1 MKVTAGFKGSEL
13 KLARGKGQAEME
25 RCAWTGKTR
34 DRKMRVVREN
44 KRGKD
49 ACGKGKEEMD
59 EKTHLKEEIEEN

>member
-13 KLARGKGQAEME
+13 KLAHGKGQAEME

-59 EKTHLKEEIEEN
+59 GKTRVRVDAFE